1 MLVLLARCYI
11 DLARP
16 EEARQLLSEV
26 LAGDP
31 KNQPALLV
39 SSQLAMQEG
48 ATEQAE
54 SLLRQALAIDPYD
67 REANF
72 LLSQCLLRQAGRQ
85 AEAQQQLAKFKAI
98 EDDWKALQEITA
110 KKMSLSPQDPD
121 LQYQAGVIL
130 LRLGEEQTGIEWL
143 KRALETN

>member
-1 MLVLLARCYI
+1 
-11 DLARP
+11 
-16 EEARQLLSEV
+16 
-26 LAGDP
+26 
-31 KNQPALLV
+31 
-39 SSQLAMQEG
+39 
-48 ATEQAE
+48 
-54 SLLRQALAIDPYD
+54 LAIDPYD

-143 KRALETN
+143 KRRLETNPKTEPSQKALAEYQQRAGDKRQVDSQRPKPDASSGPVSGKMDLLPVPQ